1 MDPSISVHLDEVG
14 ALAAELAALAAELDD
29 DARMCRSTATRL
41 ADALG
46 GQEGW
51 RAGALA
57 TAWGALAAVVADR
70 AGAVA
75 ASLVAATVAY
85 RDADAAL
92 AGSLATADPRPPR

>member
-1 MDPSISVHLDEVG
+1 MDPSIDVHLDEVG
-14 ALAAELAALAAELDD
+14 VLAAELAALAAELDD
-29 DARMCRSTATRL
+29 DARMCRSTAARL
-41 ADALG
+41 AEALG
-46 GQEGW
+46 GHEGW

-75 ASLVAATVAY
+75 ASLVAAAVAD

-92 AGSLATADPRPPR
+92 AQGLVAVHPRPPR